1 MAPKPV
7 HFVSL
12 ADSFIVWFSKL
23 FKILSWLERGELY
36 KPTKL
41 PGPSSWGLQDWVLIG
56 SFEQYQKYKVTHW
69 QTDQMTQKFTSWGL
83 LQALTKNRYCNPI
96 IIAFIVRTGF
106 QSSLQI
112 QKILGA

>member
-1 MAPKPV
+1 MIFKTFENPV
-7 HFVSL
+7 L
-12 ADSFIVWFSKL
+12 IGK
-23 FKILSWLERGELY
+23 RGALQAA
-36 KPTKL
+36 KL
-41 PGPSSWGLQDWVLIG
+41 PGPSSLGLQDFVLIG

-69 QTDQMTQKFTSWGL
+69 QTDQMTKKFTSQGL